1 MAEKKPNRRA
11 LKTRKAI
18 FEGLAELLCEKELP
32 RITVNELTEKADIH
46 RATFYK
52 HFLDIY
58 DVYEKLEMTILSDI
72 GLIMTSHDGKA
83 PLALYTDIL
92 TYVKA
97 HPQYF
102 GMICSPHNTSG
113 LYQKLLKMF
122 IGVKR
127 MITQER
133 LHTEQLDSA
142 ALSVIRYH
150 ANGCFAVI
158 ADWVLHDFGQP
169 EEFIIRTL
177 SGLDE
182 SAHAYLQ
189 KMIRS

>member
-72 GLIMTSHDGKA
+72 GLIMTSHDEKA

-97 HPQYF
+97 HPQCASAVSSVPPFSFSFTLDFAF
-102 GMICSPHNTSG
+102 GIPVFPQLWGMKP
-113 LYQKLLKMF
+113 KMMSEESF
-122 IGVKR
+122 SYSQSC
-127 MITQER
+127 MT
-133 LHTEQLDSA
+133 
-142 ALSVIRYH
+142 IR
-150 ANGCFAVI
+150 I
-158 ADWVLHDFGQP
+158 P
-169 EEFIIRTL
+169 
-177 SGLDE
+177 
-182 SAHAYLQ
+182 
-189 KMIRS
+189 